1 MPIPTTPLFD
11 PTLQGLSNA
20 LTVHERRHRVLATN
34 IANVETPG
42 YRARDTDFRRAL
54 DQAFTS
60 AGAPAVPGTTDPM
73 DAATRMHED
82 LEMPARADGNTVDID
97 LQMAKLS
104 DNTSRYAALA
114 RILTKRISL
123 LRQAMDGSR

>member
-1 MPIPTTPLFD
+1 MPIPTTTPLFD

-54 DQAFTS
+54 DQAFTT
-60 AGAPAVPGTTDPM
+60 AGAPGTTDPM
-73 DAATRMHED
+73 PAATRMHED

-97 LQMAKLS
+97 LQMAKLA
-104 DNTSRYAALA
+104 DNTGRYAALA
-114 RILTKRISL
+114 RILGKRISL